1 MDYCSWSKNNYKISW
16 NYDSSKI
23 KEEQILEINNLE
35 DTLEVSFKEILFNCR
50 ESLERINTF
59 LESSDQDAIK
69 VKSYVKR
76 FKLDVDDEFRG
87 DAT

>member
-16 NYDSSKI
+16 NYDSQKI
-23 KEEQILEINNLE
+23 KEEQLLEINTLD
-35 DTLEVSFKEILFNCR
+35 DTLEITFKDILFNCR
-50 ESLERINTF
+50 ESVDRINRF
-59 LESSDQDAIK
+59 LDLSDQDIVK